1 MLAWEATRVYST
13 AGMFWAKT
21 FDLEAERG
29 GDGRNTAYLGV
40 AGRRAGAVRR
50 DDSLAAGRA
59 GVSGLGAVVALA
71 PLTFGSGKLKLV
83 GLAVLLVALWLAVD
97 AYPAARE
104 EMNRHAAHARKS

>member
-1 MLAWEATRVYST
+1 LIWKRNAAETGEAQRTLAWL
-13 AGMFWAKT
+13 AGVLM
-21 FDLEAERG
+21 LC
-29 GDGRNTAYLGV
+29 
-40 AGRRAGAVRR
+40 GAMIPSPV
-50 DDSLAAGRA
+50 GRA

-83 GLAVLLVALWLAVD
+83 GLAVLLVALWLVVD

>member
-1 MLAWEATRVYST
+1 MTGETQRTLAWL
-13 AGMFWAKT
+13 AGVLTLCSAMIP
-21 FDLEAERG
+21 
-29 GDGRNTAYLGV
+29 
-40 AGRRAGAVRR
+40 
-50 DDSLAAGRA
+50 SPMGRA
-59 GVSGLGAVVALA
+59 GVSGLGAFVALA